1 VVDEGKFQLYP
12 RYDPPLKA
20 GLYRFTSEQQI
31 TASGLG
37 HTMAAG
43 DTPNVQQLQTH
54 VRVRSP
60 QYALPPDQVLSTF
73 PPANHEGDFGSRLP
87 QIVIKRRT
95 LPWERTV
102 DDDPDHEALPWLA
115 LVLIAEGEAEVR
127 LNKPVAECV
136 TPGVHP
142 DPPADVEVGNY
153 LAIGAS
159 VVKRLFPTRGEIGLL
174 AHVREVDVKDTELMM
189 GDDDGFLAV
198 VISNRLPLPG
208 RDDQGNPVPVKY
220 LACLVNLCG
229 QYDAL
234 LATEPVVVFTS
245 INPVV
250 LQARAIDLV
259 QADKIR
265 MRTSPDAAQTSSML
279 PKAAAPEPAPKAV
292 SGLTQVSDV
301 HLTTGTSAPYIGAAS
316 WAGKQ
321 TVHQDVYEA
330 MASSFGYAETSGFV
344 GGIGGIFFDPELHF
358 PVLLH
363 WSFTTT
369 GDDTFESLV
378 RGLSSGLLGT
388 TVEETAPPGRP
399 PFEVTETGHVGLD
412 HRLRV
417 GDQVRSW
424 YRGPFVPHP
433 TEDPPSGRLAI
444 AHASDQLRIVI
455 PDGREDLSLAGAF
468 EIGRLLGLSRPS
480 IIASLM
486 RWRQE
491 GFAAAWLSSSYA
503 GRGYLGLVGQLG
515 YGVDRFLGGRL
526 GALVAEAIVTSPSE
540 VIGNPAPLVT
550 AGRPVTD
557 ASGVE
562 LLATGLGIDAQVL
575 VGTPGSILGRLQ
587 QTEVNLPDVGLV
599 QSTTDVRDGLSGVL
613 DGAFTR
619 AAVQALAP
627 DLRDGTI
634 TIDADQ
640 LPTDLRAHLD
650 SALVPDIGALRD
662 RLDLQLGPVALPKDA
677 DQLDLLMHARPA
689 VTDDS
694 DDETGEDS

>member
-1 VVDEGKFQLYP
+1 MVGEGKFQLYP

-37 HTMAAG
+37 HTMAAE
-43 DTPNVQQLQTH
+43 DTPNVEQLQTH

-73 PPANHEGDFGSRLP
+73 PPANHEGDFGARLP
-87 QIVIKRRT
+87 QIVIRRRT

-102 DDDPDHEALPWLA
+102 DDDPAHESLPWLA

-136 TPGVHP
+136 TAGVHL
-142 DPPADVEVGNY
+142 DPPADVQVGNY
-153 LAIGAS
+153 LAIRAS
-159 VVKRLFPTRGEIGLL
+159 VVKRLFPTQDEIGLL
-174 AHVREVDVKDTELMM
+174 AHVREVDVNDTELMM

-208 RDDQGNPVPVKY
+208 KDDQGNPVPVKY

-234 LATEPVVVFTS
+234 LATEPVEVFTS
-245 INPVV
+245 HIPVV
-250 LQARAIDLV
+250 LQAQAIDLV

-265 MRTSPDAAQTSSML
+265 MRTGPEAAQTGSML
-279 PKAAAPEPAPKAV
+279 PKAAAPGPAPKAV
-292 SGLTQVSDV
+292 SGLTEVSDV
-301 HLTTGTSAPYIGAAS
+301 HLETGTSAPYVGAAS

-321 TVHQDVYEA
+321 AAGQDVYEA
-330 MASSFGYAETSGFV
+330 MASTFGYAETSGFV
-344 GGIGGIFFDPELHF
+344 SGVGGILFDPELHF

-369 GDDTFESLV
+369 GDDTFQSLV
-378 RGLSSGLLGT
+378 HGLTSGLLGT
-388 TVEETAPPGRP
+388 TAEEAVPPGRP

-424 YRGPFVPHP
+424 YRGPFVPYP
-433 TEDPPSGRLAI
+433 TEDPPDGRLAI
-444 AHASDQLRIVI
+444 AHASDQLRIVV

-486 RWRQE
+486 RWRQA

-503 GRGYLGLVGQLG
+503 GRGYLGLVDQLG
-515 YGVDRFLGGRL
+515 LGVDRLLGGEL
-526 GALVAEAIVTSPSE
+526 GALVAQAIVEGPSE

-557 ASGVE
+557 AAGAE
-562 LLATGLGIDAQVL
+562 LLATGLGIDTQVL
-575 VGTPGSILGRLQ
+575 VGTAGSILGRLQ
-587 QTEVNLPDVGLV
+587 QTTVSLPDVGLV
-599 QSTTDVRDGLSGVL
+599 PSTKDVRDGLSPVL

-640 LPTDLRAHLD
+640 LPIDVRAHLD
-650 SALVPDIGALRD
+650 SALVPDIAALRD
-662 RLDLQLGPVALPKDA
+662 RLDLRLADTALPHGA
-677 DQLDLLMHARPA
+677 DQLDLLMHAGPA
-689 VTDDS
+689 DPDGT
-694 DDETGEDS
+694 DDETGEDA

>member
-1 VVDEGKFQLYP
+1 VVGEGKFQLYP

-20 GLYRFTSEQQI
+20 GLYRFTSDQQI

-37 HTMAAG
+37 HTMAAE

-73 PPANHEGDFGSRLP
+73 PPANHEGDFGARLP

-102 DDDPDHEALPWLA
+102 DDDPAHEALPWLA

-136 TPGVHP
+136 TSGVHL

-153 LAIGAS
+153 LAIRSS
-159 VVKRLFPTRGEIGLL
+159 VVKRLFPTQDEIGLL
-174 AHVREVDVKDTELMM
+174 AHVREVDVNDTELMM

-198 VISNRLPLPG
+198 VISNRLPLPAQ
-208 RDDQGNPVPVKY
+208 DEQGHDVPVKY

-234 LATEPVVVFTS
+234 LATEPVEVFTTF
-245 INPVV
+245 NPVV
-250 LQARAIDLV
+250 LQAQAIDLV
-259 QADKIR
+259 QADQIR
-265 MRTSPDAAQTSSML
+265 MRTSPQAAATGSML
-279 PKAAAPEPAPKAV
+279 PKSVAPEAEPKAAAAGP
-292 SGLTQVSDV
+292 TQVSDV
-301 HLTTGTSAPYIGAAS
+301 HLTTGTAAPFVGASS
-316 WAGKQ
+316 WLGGPKA
-321 TVHQDVYEA
+321 TPDVYEA
-330 MASSFGYAETSGFV
+330 MASSFAFAETSGFV
-344 GGIGGIFFDPELHF
+344 GGLGGILLDPELHF

-369 GDDTFESLV
+369 GHDTFQSLV
-378 RGLSSGLLGT
+378 QALRSGLLGT
-388 TVEETAPPGRP
+388 APEDDLPPGRP

-412 HRLRV
+412 HRIRV
-417 GDQVRSW
+417 GDEVRSW

-433 TEDPPSGRLAI
+433 TEDPAEGRLAI
-444 AHASDQLRIVI
+444 AHASDQLRIVV

-480 IIASLM
+480 IVASLM
-486 RWRQE
+486 RWRQA

-503 GRGYLGLVGQLG
+503 GRGYLDLVDRLGL
-515 YGVDRFLGGRL
+515 GVDRLLGGRL
-526 GALVAEAIVTSPSE
+526 GALVATAIVKGPSE

-557 ASGVE
+557 VTEVG
-562 LLATGLGIDAQVL
+562 LLAAGLGIDAQVL
-575 VGTPGSILGRLQ
+575 SGTPGTILGRLE
-587 QTEVNLPDVGLV
+587 QTPVTLPDVGLA
-599 QSTTDVRDGLSGVL
+599 TTEVRDGLSRSL

-627 DLRDGTI
+627 ELRDGTI
-634 TIDADQ
+634 TIDADL
-640 LPTDLRAHLD
+640 LPTDLQAHLD
-650 SALVPDIGALRD
+650 SALVPDIGALRE
-662 RLDLQLGPVALPKDA
+662 RLDLRLGSVALPHGA
-677 DQLDLLMHARPA
+677 DQLDLLMHAEPA
-689 VTDDS
+689 PSGDS
-694 DDETGEDS
+694 EDETREDV